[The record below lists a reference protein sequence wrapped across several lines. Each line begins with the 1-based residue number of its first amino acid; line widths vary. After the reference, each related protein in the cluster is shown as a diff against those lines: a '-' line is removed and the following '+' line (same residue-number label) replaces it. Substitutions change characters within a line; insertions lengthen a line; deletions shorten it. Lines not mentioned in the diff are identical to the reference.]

1 MDGMSISQLSGRS
14 GIAATTL
21 RDYEQVGLLPTR
33 RTASGYRIYDQ
44 HSTERL
50 GFIAAAKRLGLPLA
64 ETHDLLAVREAD
76 PCRTVKAEL
85 RAGLDGRIA
94 ETSTGLAELTQ
105 LYNGLEQWQSI
116 IRYAS

>member
-14 GIAATTL
+14 GLPATTL
-21 RDYEQVGLLPTR
+21 RDYEQVRLLPTR

-50 GFIAAAKRLGLPLA
+50 GFISAPKRLGLPLA
-64 ETHDLLAVREAD
+64 EIHDLLAVWEAD
-76 PCRTVKAEL
+76 PCRSVKAEL

-116 IRYAS
+116 IRDAS